1 MIKELK
7 LVKFKKF
14 ENTSVSLKPF
24 TILMGENSCGKTTI
38 LQAIN
43 LALNAFSKRELYQY
57 GRNGRVK
64 ARSKGV
70 GSNSLEGLKNTDF
83 RELYYAKK
91 SRNNRRG
98 EKSDIGCT
106 IEVIDDYDNSYKMQI
121 SSLFGNYN
129 LTPLSKETDFNDK
142 VILHNYE
149 PLLISGFVG
158 VSAQE
163 ERSLSLAIKSKLQNG
178 DVSGVIRN
186 LLYDTKEQVPENY
199 QLLIRRLA
207 EDFEFKIAEVD
218 FSEKKDIYVKAYYS
232 EKIGSQ
238 PLEFDFSASGSGFM
252 QVLQILTAIY
262 RYCPQSSRVVLL
274 DEPDAHL
281 HPNMQV
287 ALIESLRKVQD
298 ELGIQIILSTHST
311 AIIENAMPTEIVP
324 VYNAERLTPLASK
337 NEVESFVEEHIGS
350 YDLSTAYLSGLFL
363 FFEDSKIDYFIR
375 CDQLLKTNLL
385 SGATTVAHM
394 TGRTKDDKLPFSM
407 NEVFTE
413 LLNKEISIA
422 VIRDSDGIDVEIKDA
437 LIEYADKKK
446 VEYHILDRYEM
457 ENYLLDPNLIYRA
470 IRKKYNNS
478 DIGVDEIKEKIRKAL
493 QETIQLSKY
502 RYCSTLED
510 SIKKSTFVP
519 ALDMYRSTNDY
530 QRKARSIEDSYQK
543 MSEFDDLIKYGMG
556 KQALRNVFGWLNEMH
571 KINLCQ
577 RDILSVMKKEDIP
590 EELVGF
596 FEKLSLKRN
605 GS

>member
-1 MIKELK
+1 M
-7 LVKFKKF
+7 
-14 ENTSVSLKPF
+14 
-24 TILMGENSCGKTTI
+24 
-38 LQAIN
+38 N
-43 LALNAFSKRELYQY
+43 LF
-57 GRNGRVK
+57 
-64 ARSKGV
+64 
-70 GSNSLEGLKNTDF
+70 
-83 RELYYAKK
+83 
-91 SRNNRRG
+91 
-98 EKSDIGCT
+98 
-106 IEVIDDYDNSYKMQI
+106 
-121 SSLFGNYN
+121 
-129 LTPLSKETDFNDK
+129 
-142 VILHNYE
+142 
-149 PLLISGFVG
+149 LISGFVG

>member
-1 MIKELK
+1 M
-7 LVKFKKF
+7 
-14 ENTSVSLKPF
+14 
-24 TILMGENSCGKTTI
+24 
-38 LQAIN
+38 
-43 LALNAFSKRELYQY
+43 
-57 GRNGRVK
+57 
-64 ARSKGV
+64 
-70 GSNSLEGLKNTDF
+70 
-83 RELYYAKK
+83 
-91 SRNNRRG
+91 
-98 EKSDIGCT
+98 
-106 IEVIDDYDNSYKMQI
+106 
-121 SSLFGNYN
+121 
-129 LTPLSKETDFNDK
+129 
-142 VILHNYE
+142 HNYE